1 MANLITSAQNEAHIT
16 PLQDSLW
23 HRSLIGNESCI
34 FSNAE
39 KLALQVMSN
48 TKVRI
53 KSGVGMLQ
61 GRFFCIDPG
70 TYDEV
75 TIANGAQGMARIDLI
90 CAKVT
95 QNENGTQ
102 SFSWEVTQGESVSSD
117 PQVPSYTEGDLDSGD
132 AAGRLAFAT
141 VTLSGIEIT
150 ATEIIA
156 DVMIDDCS
164 MTEAEYDELA
174 ALLGI
179 TE

>member
-1 MANLITSAQNEAHIT
+1 MANLITSSQNEAHIT

-39 KLALQVMSN
+39 KFEPQVMSN
-48 TKVRI
+48 TKIRI

-61 GRFFCIDPG
+61 GRFFCIDPR

-75 TIANGAQGMARIDLI
+75 TITNGAQGVKRIDLI
-90 CAKVT
+90 CAKIT
-95 QNENGTQ
+95 ANENGTQ
-102 SFSWEVTQGESVSSD
+102 SFSWEVIQGTSTADTPE
-117 PQVPSYTEGDLDSGD
+117 VPDYTEGDLDSGD
-132 AAGRLAFAT
+132 EVGRMAFAT
-141 VTLSGIEIT
+141 VTLNGIAIT
-150 ATEIIA
+150 EVDIVA

-174 ALLGI
+174 TLLGI

>member
-1 MANLITSAQNEAHIT
+1 LANLITSAQNEAHVT

-23 HRSLIGNESCI
+23 HRAMVGIGSCV
-34 FSNAE
+34 FTQGEN
-39 KLALQVMSN
+39 LALQVMSN

-53 KSGVGMLQ
+53 KSGTGMLQ
-61 GRFFCIDPG
+61 GRFFCIDPN

-75 TIANGAQGMARIDLI
+75 DIDSGAQGMNRIDLI
-90 CAKVT
+90 CAKIT
-95 QNENGTQ
+95 QNQNGTQ
-102 SFSWEVTQGESVSSD
+102 SFSWEVIKGTSTDGT
-117 PQVPSYTEGDLDSGD
+117 PTVPDYTEGSLDDGD
-132 AAGRLAFAT
+132 AVGRMALAT
-141 VTLSGIEIT
+141 VTLTGIEIT
-150 ATEIIA
+150 ETAIVA

>member
-1 MANLITSAQNEAHIT
+1 MANLITSAQAEAHVT

-23 HRSLIGNESCI
+23 HRAMVGVESCI
-34 FSNAE
+34 FTQGDNM
-39 KLALQVMSN
+39 ALQVMSN

-61 GRFFCIDPG
+61 GRFFCIDPN

-75 TIANGAQGMARIDLI
+75 NIDSGAQGMNRIDLI
-90 CAKVT
+90 CAKIT
-95 QNENGTQ
+95 QNQNGTQ
-102 SFSWEVTQGESVSSD
+102 SFSWEVVKGTSTSST
-117 PQVPSYTEGDLDSGD
+117 PEVPTYTEGNLDDGD
-132 AAGRLAFAT
+132 EAGRMALAT
-141 VTLSGIEIT
+141 VTLTGINIT
-150 ATEIIA
+150 ATETVA

-179 TE
+179 SS